1 MGGATRSLRRRGNRA
16 NLTRL
21 KAAILDKL
29 LNRLGQ
35 LDAADVQ
42 GYLEKMARE
51 QGVLVAIF
59 DAIREGVLIV
69 DENGVIRYHNPAAA
83 AMLGFG
89 PQGVVGQEIQRH
101 VRGLDWRELVEEGS
115 LSSRD
120 LEITYP
126 ERRFVNVYAIPLS
139 RGDDEAGGAALV
151 MHDATASRQAMDERA
166 ESERVQAV
174 TTLAASVAHE
184 LGNPLNI
191 FDIHLQLMEREA
203 RKLRGGE
210 GARLREA
217 VKVSRQEVRRL
228 DGIIKN
234 FLRAIRPAPLQ
245 LRLASLN
252 RVVRDA
258 VDFLRP
264 EIEARDLI
272 VEMELADRMPR
283 LMLDADQLRQA
294 FLNVIKNAMQAMRT
308 GGILRI
314 RTEPEDDWVAAVF
327 RDTGGGFD
335 ARALARRGDAFSSTK
350 PEGTGLGLMVVS
362 RIVRAHGGQLEIR
375 SLPGVGA
382 ETRVRLPRP
391 GPHVKLLPAPLE
403 RRAPSVER

>member
-1 MGGATRSLRRRGNRA
+1 
-16 NLTRL
+16 LTRL
-21 KAAILDKL
+21 KPAVLDKL

-35 LDAADVQ
+35 LDAGDVQ
-42 GYLEKMARE
+42 GYLERLARE
-51 QGVLVAIF
+51 RGVLVAIF
-59 DAIREGVLIV
+59 DAIREGVLVV
-69 DENGVIRYHNPAAA
+69 DERGIIRYHNPAAA
-83 AMLGFG
+83 TMLGFSAT
-89 PQGVVGQEIQRH
+89 GVVGQEVHRH
-101 VRGLDWRELVEEGS
+101 VRGLDWEKLVREGAMA
-115 LSSRD
+115 SRD
-120 LEITYP
+120 LEISYP
-126 ERRFVNVYAIPLS
+126 ERRFLNVYAIPLS
-139 RGDDEAGGAALV
+139 QDGDANAGAALV
-151 MHDATASRQAMDERA
+151 MHDATASRQAMDQRA

-203 RKLRGGE
+203 RKLRDSE

-245 LRLASLN
+245 LRLASVN
-252 RVVRDA
+252 RIVRDA

-272 VEMELADRMPR
+272 VEMDLTDRLSR

-294 FLNVIKNAMQAMRT
+294 FLNIIKNAMQAMRT

-314 RTEPEDDWVAAVF
+314 RTEPDDDWVAVVF

-362 RIVRAHGGQLEIR
+362 RIVRAHGGQLEIK
-375 SLPGVGA
+375 SLPGIGA
-382 ETRVRLPRP
+382 EMRVRLPKP
-391 GPHVKLLPAPLE
+391 GPHVKLLPAP
-403 RRAPSVER
+403 VER

>member
-1 MGGATRSLRRRGNRA
+1 M
-16 NLTRL
+16 TRL
-21 KAAILDKL
+21 KPAVLDKL

-35 LDAADVQ
+35 LDAGDVQ
-42 GYLEKMARE
+42 GYLERLARE
-51 QGVLVAIF
+51 RGVLVAIF
-59 DAIREGVLIV
+59 DAIREGVLVV
-69 DENGVIRYHNPAAA
+69 DERGIIRYHNPAAA
-83 AMLGFG
+83 TMLGFSAT
-89 PQGVVGQEIQRH
+89 GVVGQEVHRH
-101 VRGLDWRELVEEGS
+101 VRGLDWEKLVREGAMA
-115 LSSRD
+115 SRD
-120 LEITYP
+120 LEISYP
-126 ERRFVNVYAIPLS
+126 ERRFLNVYAIPLS
-139 RGDDEAGGAALV
+139 QDGDANAGAALV
-151 MHDATASRQAMDERA
+151 MHDATASRQAMDQRA

-203 RKLRGGE
+203 RKLRDSE

-245 LRLASLN
+245 LRLASVN
-252 RVVRDA
+252 RIVRDA

-272 VEMELADRMPR
+272 VEMDLTDRLSR

-294 FLNVIKNAMQAMRT
+294 FLNIIKNAMQAMRT

-314 RTEPEDDWVAAVF
+314 RTEPDDDWVAVVF

-362 RIVRAHGGQLEIR
+362 RIVRAHGGQLEIK
-375 SLPGVGA
+375 SLPGIGA
-382 ETRVRLPRP
+382 EMRVRLPKP
-391 GPHVKLLPAPLE
+391 GPHVKLLPAP
-403 RRAPSVER
+403 VER